1 MRWRVDFLVAISL
14 VMRWFG
20 GKMTLNRMWIW
31 DAPLAFD
38 DYAKG
43 YPGIRDLTKRQC
55 GIRENVDGMRDLTKI
70 QCGSRETLTGYGI

>member
-14 VMRWFG
+14 VTRWFG

-38 DYAKG
+38 VLRQRISRN
-43 YPGIRDLTKRQC
+43 PGFDQKTVRNSGKR
-55 GIRENVDGMRDLTKI
+55 
-70 QCGSRETLTGYGI
+70 